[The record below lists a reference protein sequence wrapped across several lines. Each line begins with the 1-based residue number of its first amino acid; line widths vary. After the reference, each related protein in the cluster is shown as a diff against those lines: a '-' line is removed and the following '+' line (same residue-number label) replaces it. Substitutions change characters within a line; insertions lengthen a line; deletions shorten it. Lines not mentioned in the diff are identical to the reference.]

1 MIGSFLLR
9 WLLSFWVKA
18 KVLPNDDAQLGAFK
32 HKKVC
37 YVTFSD
43 AASKQIVLEQVCRDL
58 ALPLP
63 SNGIQAESIS
73 EQQALFSLESLK
85 THKSDPAPDRLAR
98 LIAKTGAS
106 NEDILIVPVSVFW
119 GRGPKKSEGF
129 WSRFFADE
137 GVKSN
142 LFSRALSIIFNGR
155 STMVRFGDP
164 VSLKQFATE
173 GQTAQYLTRKLTRVL
188 HVHFARTRL
197 VMIGPNQLSPKRLAE
212 DLIKTDIVQRAI
224 QREVKRNKL
233 STAESEKQ
241 AKAYAV
247 EIAAVINIRAAIV
260 LEKILGWL
268 WNKLY
273 DGIVLHHFKRVERLS
288 RKHQIVYVPSHQSHM
303 DYLVLS
309 YALFTRGLAPPHVAA
324 GINLN
329 IPIVGPWL
337 RRCGAFF
344 LRRTFKGNILYGA
357 VFEAYMGYLA
367 SSGTAVEYFVEGGRS
382 RTGRKLKA
390 KPGLLAMSVRSYL
403 RDHKRSVVF
412 LPVNFA
418 YEKLVE
424 GETYVNELSG
434 KPKKSESVMGVLRSF
449 KALKNR
455 FGQVH
460 VNFGSPIYL
469 DQLIESEYPQWR
481 REDCADNKELVS
493 TIVSKLGSKIM
504 SGINEATHVNAMGLL
519 AMALLNSS
527 DQSMSE
533 ASLMQQLEIY
543 LTLLEAAP
551 YSNDVTRIQ
560 LTAKEII
567 AYGEEFGTVKRKS
580 ADSGHTLYVEGSDAV
595 LMTYFRNNIVHL
607 FVLPSFIACCFLSH
621 QSLKPKQVVHWF
633 RLVYP
638 FIKDELSMHWS
649 NRQIT
654 YTANKVIASLIDQ
667 GLIKQLPSGLSV
679 DKAHQQTMT
688 YLSRGVL
695 LSLERFYLTVLLLK
709 QNEEGT
715 FTRFEL
721 EKVCGEMAEK
731 LSRLNGLNSPEF
743 FDKVLFKGFIEMLY
757 NEEIIWANDK
767 GKLTYGKVLNSIIDD
782 AGLVMSQQVR
792 KNVHELI
799 KPNLLNL
806 S

>member
-1 MIGSFLLR
+1 MPGSFLLR
-9 WLLSFWVKA
+9 WLLPFWVKA
-18 KVLPNDDAQLGAFK
+18 TVLPKNSAPLK
-32 HKKVC
+32 TLKNTKVC
-37 YVTFSD
+37 YVTMDD
-43 AASKQIVLEQVCRDL
+43 ASAKQVVLEQLCVDL

-63 SNGIQAESIS
+63 SNGIEVGSTLEPS
-73 EQQALFSLESLK
+73 ALFSLESLK
-85 THKSDPAPDRLAR
+85 THKADPAPARLAR
-98 LIAKTGAS
+98 LIAATETTG
-106 NEDILIVPVSVFW
+106 EEVLIVPVSIFW

-129 WSRFFADE
+129 WSRLFIDE
-137 GVKSN
+137 GVKSTR
-142 LFSRALSIIFNGR
+142 FSRALSILFNAR
-155 STMVRFGDP
+155 STVVRFGEP
-164 VSLKQFATE
+164 VSLKQL
-173 GQTAQYLTRKLTRVL
+173 TAEEQSVHYKTRKLTRVL
-188 HVHFARTRL
+188 RVHFARVRL
-197 VMIGPNQLSPKRLAE
+197 VMIGPDQLSPKKLAE
-212 DLIKTDIVQRAI
+212 DLIKTDIVQQAI
-224 QREVKRNKL
+224 QREVKRSKL
-233 STAESEKQ
+233 SRAESEKQ
-241 AKAYAV
+241 AKAYAI
-247 EIAAVINIRAAIV
+247 EIAAVINIRAAVV

-273 DGIVLHHFKRVERLS
+273 DGIVLHHFLRVERLS
-288 RKHQIVYVPSHQSHM
+288 REHQIVYVPSHQSHM

-309 YALFTRGLAPPHVAA
+309 YALFTHGLAPPHVAA

-329 IPIVGPWL
+329 IPIVGPWF

-403 RDHKRSVVF
+403 RDHQRSVVF
-412 LPVNFA
+412 IPVNFA

-449 KALKNR
+449 KALKDH

-469 DQLIESEYPQWR
+469 DKLIESEYPQWR
-481 REDCADNKELVS
+481 REDSADDKERVSKLVS
-493 TIVSKLGSKIM
+493 ILGSKIM

-519 AMALLNSS
+519 AMALLNSP

-533 ASLMQQLEIY
+533 ASLRQQLDIY
-543 LTLLEAAP
+543 LALLEAAP
-551 YSNDVTRIQ
+551 YSKDVTCIH
-560 LTAKEII
+560 LTAEEII
-567 AYGEEFGTVKRKS
+567 AYGEQFGTVKRNVAEGETS
-580 ADSGHTLYVEGSDAV
+580 FYVDGNDAV

-607 FVLPSFIACCFLSH
+607 FVLPSFVACCFLSH

-638 FIKDELSMHWS
+638 FLKDELSMHWS

-654 YTANKVIASLIDQ
+654 YTAKKVIASFIDQ
-667 GLIKQLPSGLSV
+667 GLIKQSSDSLSV
-679 DKAHQQTMT
+679 TEGHQQTMT

-709 QNEEGT
+709 QNGAGF

-721 EKVCGEMAEK
+721 EKAAAEMAEK

-757 NEEIIWANDK
+757 KEGIIWANDK
-767 GKLTYGKVLNSIIDD
+767 GKLTFGKVLNAIIDD

-792 KNVHELI
+792 KNVHGLV
-799 KPNLLNL
+799 KL

>member
-1 MIGSFLLR
+1 MVGSFLLR

-18 KVLPNDDAQLGAFK
+18 KVLPKDDEWLKSLKNQ
-32 HKKVC
+32 KVC

-43 AASKQIVLEQVCRDL
+43 ACSKQIVLEQVCRDL

-63 SNGIQAESIS
+63 SNGIEAGPII
-73 EQQALFSLESLK
+73 EQHALFSLESLK
-85 THKSDPAPDRLAR
+85 THKADPAPERLAR
-98 LIAKTGAS
+98 LIAKNEAL

-129 WSRFFADE
+129 WSRLFTDE
-137 GVKSN
+137 GIKSN

-155 STMVRFGDP
+155 STIVRFGEP
-164 VSLKQFATE
+164 VSLKQFATK
-173 GQTAQYLTRKLTRVL
+173 GQSVHYLTRKLTRVL
-188 HVHFARTRL
+188 RVHFARTRL
-197 VMIGPNQLSPKRLAE
+197 VMIGPDQLSPKKLAE
-212 DLIKTDIVQRAI
+212 DLIKTDIVQHAI
-224 QREVKRNKL
+224 RREIKRNKL
-233 STAESEKQ
+233 SKAEAEKQ
-241 AKAYAV
+241 AKAYAI

-260 LEKILGWL
+260 LEKLLGWL

-273 DGIVLHHFKRVERLS
+273 DGIVLHHFARVERIS
-288 RKHQIVYVPSHQSHM
+288 REHQIVYVPSHQSHM

-357 VFEAYMGYLA
+357 VFESYMGYLA
-367 SSGTAVEYFVEGGRS
+367 SRGTAVEYFVEGGRS

-403 RDHKRSVVF
+403 RNHKRSVVF
-412 LPVNFA
+412 IPVNFA

-449 KALKNR
+449 KALKDH

-460 VNFGSPIYL
+460 VNFGSPIHL
-469 DQLIESEYPQWR
+469 DKLIESERPQWR
-481 REDCADNKELVS
+481 REDCADNKELVNS
-493 TIVSKLGSKIM
+493 VVSKLGTQIM
-504 SGINEATHVNAMGLL
+504 SGINEATHVNSVGLL
-519 AMALLNSS
+519 AMALLNTP

-533 ASLMQQLEIY
+533 ANLIKQLDVY
-543 LTLLEAAP
+543 LALLEAAS
-551 YSNDVTRIQ
+551 YSKDVTRVQ
-560 LTAKEII
+560 LNAAETI
-567 AYGEEFGTVKRKS
+567 AYGEEFGIVKRES
-580 ADSGHTLYVEGSDAV
+580 SESGERLYVEGSDAV

-621 QSLKPKQVVHWF
+621 QSLKKKQVIHWF

-638 FIKDELSMHWS
+638 FLKDELSMHWS

-654 YTANKVIASLIDQ
+654 YTANKVITCLTEQ
-667 GLIKQLPSGLSV
+667 GLIKESSDTLSV
-679 DKAHQQTMT
+679 NEEHQTMT
-688 YLSRGVL
+688 FLSRGVL
-695 LSLERFYLTVLLLK
+695 LSLERFYLTVLILK
-709 QNEEGT
+709 QNGGGA

-721 EKVCGEMAEK
+721 EKICGETAEK
-731 LSRLNGLNSPEF
+731 LSELNGLNSPEF

-757 NEEIIWANDK
+757 NEGIIWANDK
-767 GKLTYGKVLNSIIDD
+767 GKLTYGDVLDSIIDD

-792 KNVHELI
+792 KNVHGLIEL
-799 KPNLLNL
+799 
-806 S
+806 